1 MITYSQIKK
10 KKIMVYMVEINLPY
24 EIDNNFMRKI
34 PSHSAFISV
43 LINKG
48 KIQSYTINEERNKG
62 WIIFN
67 TETEAETEKI
77 IHQLPLYE
85 FITYNIHS
93 TLVHDSEIF
102 RFPKMHMN

>member
-1 MITYSQIKK
+1 
-10 KKIMVYMVEINLPY
+10 MVEIKLPF

-34 PSHSAFISV
+34 PSHRAFIGV

-48 KIQSYTINEERNKG
+48 KIQSYTINEERTNG

-67 TETEAETEKI
+67 TESEAETETI
-77 IHQLPLYE
+77 VQQLPLYE
-85 FITYNIHS
+85 FITYKIHAVM
-93 TLVHDSEIF
+93 VHDSEMF

>member
-1 MITYSQIKK
+1 
-10 KKIMVYMVEINLPY
+10 MVFMVEIKLPF

-34 PSHSAFISV
+34 PSHRAFIGV

-48 KIQSYTINEERNKG
+48 KIQSYTINEERTNG

-67 TETEAETEKI
+67 TESEAETETI
-77 IHQLPLYE
+77 VQQLPLYE
-85 FITYNIHS
+85 FITYKIHAVM
-93 TLVHDSEIF
+93 VHDSEMF

>member
-1 MITYSQIKK
+1 
-10 KKIMVYMVEINLPY
+10 MVYMVEIKLPD

-34 PSHSAFISV
+34 PSHRAFINV

-48 KIQSYTINEERNKG
+48 KIQSYTINENRTKG

-67 TETEAETEKI
+67 TENENEVKKLIE
-77 IHQLPLYE
+77 QLPIYE
-85 FITYNIHS
+85 FIGYKIHGIM
-93 TLVHDSEIF
+93 VHDSEIF